1 MADKRMRSQG
11 CAWHCIP
18 SPQCLIR
25 FTLHPDPSAHVLT
38 GFQLRLSP
46 MLGLWELGF
55 KNVPRMV
62 ALRRCLLRF
71 TTAQGLAAQLADC
84 AGSELRQ
91 GKGLARGGTIGGGD
105 DNTRGF

>member
-1 MADKRMRSQG
+1 MLA
-11 CAWHCIP
+11 AWWTIVTMVPPPPQNGVFQHHP
-18 SPQCLIR
+18 SYWKVLIE
-25 FTLHPDPSAHVLT
+25 AKVLIECWNST
-38 GFQLRLSP
+38 
-46 MLGLWELGF
+46 M
-55 KNVPRMV
+55 VPRMV

-105 DNTRGF
+105 ENTRGF